1 MTLVGWYAPGAK
13 TKSDGFARSVYVN
26 LESYSHL
33 SNHMTALEGVERQ
46 DFGWEIIRSI
56 GSNLST

>member
-1 MTLVGWYAPGAK
+1 
-13 TKSDGFARSVYVN
+13 
-26 LESYSHL
+26 
-33 SNHMTALEGVERQ
+33 MTALEGVERQ